1 MREYD
6 SVVDFS
12 PEDFNILISDNRAN
26 SVANV
31 LIEKDVPKDSVVTK
45 ANRETKP
52 RVPTTT
58 PKGRSANRRVE
69 LKVLF

>member
-1 MREYD
+1 MRKYD

-31 LIEKDVPKDSVVTK
+31 LIEQGVPQDRVVTK
-45 ANRETKP
+45 ANGESIP
-52 RVPTTT
+52 RVP
-58 PKGRSANRRVE
+58 PRLLRVVQRIE
-69 LKVLF
+69 G